1 MITST
6 TETEQNK
13 MKYSANNLSGQ
24 IESLLED
31 FVKGGQHSHE
41 TAMKIALELVKD
53 QDTAKQI
60 QAIKDE
66 LDA

>member
-1 MITST
+1 
-6 TETEQNK
+6 